1 MWVGLIC
8 VSPMV
13 KQVGSAWKKVFRLS
27 LPNDVVRKATA
38 AVDPADIAQ
47 LVFRPSAGRVDASA
61 A

>member
-1 MWVGLIC
+1 
-8 VSPMV
+8 MV

>member
-1 MWVGLIC
+1 
-8 VSPMV
+8 MV

-47 LVFRPSAGRVDASA
+47 LAFRPSAGRVDASA